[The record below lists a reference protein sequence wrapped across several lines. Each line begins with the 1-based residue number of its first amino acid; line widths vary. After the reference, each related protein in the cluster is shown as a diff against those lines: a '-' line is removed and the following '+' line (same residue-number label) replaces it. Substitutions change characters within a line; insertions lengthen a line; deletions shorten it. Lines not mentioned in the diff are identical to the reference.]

1 MDDEKKKKT
10 LAQRLYAQK
19 MEDRRGNASGQT
31 RENARQGKRMP
42 LLKRMNSGH
51 S

>member
-19 MEDRRGNASGQT
+19 MEDQKGNASGT
-31 RENARQGKRMP
+31 GKNASQGKRMP